1 MSSMHTYLDARRRA
15 DLDAD
20 PDFSAPDRSHRITA
34 AIDTLATLLA
44 QREARQAERAVLNT
58 AGQAINAA
66 MRPGFDRDYGS
77 YTANPSDPRTPD
89 DDDAAGMR
97 AQIVEAQARL
107 EMALSALDVTGPAAS
122 LLAVRSLMTEAMG
135 WLVEG

>member
-1 MSSMHTYLDARRRA
+1 MSSMHTYLDARRLA

-66 MRPGFDRDYGS
+66 MRPGFDLDYGS
-77 YTANPSDPRTPD
+77 YTANPIDPRTPD
-89 DDDAAGMR
+89 DDEAAGMR